1 MPINAEIRTG
11 TTPETLGK
19 FEYKHLADKVG
30 NFTFKATFEAI
41 DYYNSTE
48 SNIVTTSV
56 YSNIS
61 LTINNITDVE
71 LFEPTTITGKLTDQD
86 DDGIVGNVDIYV
98 NDKIIGNVESGA
110 DGTFTIP
117 YTFNNAGEYFIYA
130 TYYEDEFY
138 RANVTSNVVSVEIQ
152 VPTMIEYVLV
162 NDVEGKVVLD
172 IRVYNAVTEDQIT
185 NAKVDLSG
193 DITATDVRTNKLYK
207 DTQLEAGE
215 HTITVTFNDKD
226 HFEGSTIDIV
236 FNVTEDPAKVIAELN
251 ETVANQTEQIAVLNE
266 TVANQTELINDLDS
280 TVGELN
286 ETVANQTEQIEDL
299 ISTIEDLNNTVTEPQ
314 DTIDSLADDLNRA
327 NEQIENL
334 TSTVEDQ
341 QDTID
346 SLADDLNEAYQQM
359 EDLNRTVED
368 QQSQIDDLEETIEDL
383 ENQIDELNAIIQNI
397 TSPVNTK
404 ITINP
409 ITDAKYH
416 DTILITGK
424 LVDAE
429 GKAVPGTINLS
440 INGQKVTAEADTT
453 GAYEYEY
460 TINKMADV
468 NITATYDG
476 TEKYTPSNTNITI
489 PVGKQ
494 DTSVIFDDIESIVSG
509 DEVTIT
515 GQLLDG
521 NGIGFY

>member
-86 DDGIVGNVDIYV
+86 GDGIVGNVDIYV

-138 RANVTSNVVSVEIQ
+138 RANVTSNVVTVEIQ
-152 VPTMIEYVLV
+152 VPTIIEYVVV

-172 IRVYNAVTEDQIT
+172 IRVYNAVTEEQIT

-226 HFEGSTIDIV
+226 HFDGSTIDIV
-236 FNVTEDPAKVIAELN
+236 FNVTQDPAKVNEELKEQLDELN
-251 ETVANQTEQIAVLNE
+251 KTTQEKIEALNNTIEELNSTVENQTKQIN
-266 TVANQTELINDLDS
+266 
-280 TVGELN
+280 ELN
-286 ETVANQTEQIEDL
+286 
-299 ISTIEDLNNTVTEPQ
+299 STIEDLNSTVNDLNSAVNDLNSTVNDLNSTVNDLNSTVNDLNSTVNDLNSTVNDLNSMVNDLNSMVNDLNSMVNDLNSMVNDLNSMVNDLNSMVNDLNSTVNDLNSTVAEQ
-314 DTIDSLADDLNRA
+314 QETIDNLADDLN
-327 NEQIENL
+327 Q
-334 TSTVEDQ
+334 
-341 QDTID
+341 
-346 SLADDLNEAYQQM
+346 AYQQM

-404 ITINP
+404 ITIDP

-429 GKAVPGTINLS
+429 GKTVPETIKLS
-440 INGQKVTAEADTT
+440 INGQNVTAEADTT
-453 GAYEYEY
+453 GAYE
-460 TINKMADV
+460 
-468 NITATYDG
+468 
-476 TEKYTPSNTNITI
+476 
-489 PVGKQ
+489 
-494 DTSVIFDDIESIVSG
+494 
-509 DEVTIT
+509 
-515 GQLLDG
+515 
-521 NGIGFY
+521 